1 MEGTK
6 RRAANSLGMFDLLK
20 GVGMLTIVF
29 AHTGELYP
37 MGDASHINPLT
48 FCMFAYRESLM
59 AAFYIASGYGFRK
72 RSIGKCIDQQFKTLL
87 KPYIYTGIATTV
99 FHLSSITACSAA
111 CTTPPTRP
119 TRCWAALHWACPTR
133 PPISASCSSPAA
145 PCGICSR

>member
-59 AAFYIASGYGFRK
+59 AAFYIASGYGVWFPPK
-72 RSIGKCIDQQFKTLL
+72 KVLL
-87 KPYIYTGIATTV
+87 
-99 FHLSSITACSAA
+99 C
-111 CTTPPTRP
+111 
-119 TRCWAALHWACPTR
+119 
-133 PPISASCSSPAA
+133 AA
-145 PCGICSR
+145 PRPGMAELPDFWRIMLKIRDIYNKYNAF

>member
-29 AHTGELYP
+29 AHTLELYP

-72 RSIGKCIDQQFKTLL
+72 RSIGKCIDQQFKT
-87 KPYIYTGIATTV
+87 PVSYT
-99 FHLSSITACSAA
+99 HLRAHET
-111 CTTPPTRP
+111 
-119 TRCWAALHWACPTR
+119 
-133 PPISASCSSPAA
+133 
-145 PCGICSR
+145 

>member
-72 RSIGKCIDQQFKTLL
+72 RSIGKCIDQQFKTLF
-87 KPYIYTGIATTV
+87 KPYIYTGIATIDEARQLFARRLDGEHRARLGT
-99 FHLSSITACSAA
+99 ITNEE
-111 CTTPPTRP
+111 
-119 TRCWAALHWACPTR
+119 ALLKIANA
-133 PPISASCSSPAA
+133 IAIAI
-145 PCGICSR
+145 GI

>member
-48 FCMFAYRESLM
+48 FCMFAYRESL
-59 AAFYIASGYGFRK
+59 
-72 RSIGKCIDQQFKTLL
+72 
-87 KPYIYTGIATTV
+87 IATP
-99 FHLSSITACSAA
+99 LLISSF
-111 CTTPPTRP
+111 
-119 TRCWAALHWACPTR
+119 
-133 PPISASCSSPAA
+133 
-145 PCGICSR
+145 

>member
-48 FCMFAYRESLM
+48 FFMFAYRESLM

-99 FHLSSITACSAA
+99 FHFIIHYSLFGSLHNATYETYKVLGGFALGMDSADSL
-111 CTTPPTRP
+111 
-119 TRCWAALHWACPTR
+119 LHLTL
-133 PPISASCSSPAA
+133 
-145 PCGICSR
+145 PC

>member
-87 KPYIYTGIATTV
+87 K
-99 FHLSSITACSAA
+99 AA
-111 CTTPPTRP
+111 FC
-119 TRCWAALHWACPTR
+119 WACPTR

>member
-48 FCMFAYRESLM
+48 FFMFAYRESLM

-87 KPYIYTGIATTV
+87 
-99 FHLSSITACSAA
+99 
-111 CTTPPTRP
+111 
-119 TRCWAALHWACPTR
+119 
-133 PPISASCSSPAA
+133 
-145 PCGICSR
+145 

>member
-48 FCMFAYRESLM
+48 FCMF
-59 AAFYIASGYGFRK
+59 
-72 RSIGKCIDQQFKTLL
+72 
-87 KPYIYTGIATTV
+87 P
-99 FHLSSITACSAA
+99 
-111 CTTPPTRP
+111 
-119 TRCWAALHWACPTR
+119 
-133 PPISASCSSPAA
+133 
-145 PCGICSR
+145 